1 MIILLENKEIL
12 INFINNEIS
21 TIPISL
27 NDKISRNNNKFLHR
41 DEFFEIKNLIDDFI
55 ENETYNRYLVLPG
68 LRGVGKT
75 TILYQLYDYLL
86 KEKDISQNQ
95 ILYLSCENLNER
107 FKFKILE
114 VLECFLKYH
123 HNSTLRTL
131 DKKIFLF
138 IDESQYDYNW
148 ALSGKI
154 IYDSSNKIFMIFTG
168 SSALNLEYNAD
179 SARRLLK
186 RNVTP
191 LNFRQYLMLKYN
203 FSHEKISD
211 ALTDLI
217 FKGEV
222 EKAMEYERE
231 INSSIYNI
239 EGFSDNEWNDFLHYG
254 GFPLS
259 FYDKNLNYTSSR
271 LKDIVR
277 KVVMSDMNTIG
288 SISSESQ
295 INTIRLLNFLALQKP
310 GDVSQ
315 NKIANY
321 LDTSSSNIK
330 NILDVLEKTHLL
342 FHIEPY
348 SGANARANKS
358 WQYYFATPSIMHA
371 INLKFGFSSISL
383 SEYEGI
389 LLETLVASN
398 LVNLK
403 NSEKFF
409 EFSIFYD
416 TYKVKSKCVD
426 FIVKKEFDDIIP
438 IEVGHGKKDT
448 SQIKDAIRRYKASYG
463 IIISDT
469 TKTIE
474 KVDNVIFV
482 PINTFSLI

>member
-95 ILYLSCENLNER
+95 ILYISCENLNER

-259 FYDKNLNYTSSR
+259 FYEKNLNYTSSR

-342 FHIEPY
+342 FHTEPY
-348 SGANARANKS
+348 GSASKRSKKS
-358 WQYYFATPSIMHA
+358 WNYYFAT
-371 INLKFGFSSISL
+371 SSLRHSL
-383 SEYEGI
+383 VMDLGNAFRDSNAYRGI
-389 LLETLVASN
+389 LLENFVASSFFN
-398 LVNLK
+398 LAIGGNRQL
-403 NSEKFF
+403 SL
-409 EFSIFYD
+409 FYD
-416 TYKVKSKCVD
+416 DNEKRNVD
-426 FIVKKEFDDIIP
+426 FIIQEGFDNPIP
-438 IEVGHGKKDT
+438 IEVGIGKKNKK
-448 SQIKDAIRRYKASYG
+448 QIKNAMNRYDSDYG
-463 IIISDT
+463 IVISNST
-469 TKTIE
+469 MSIE
-474 KVDNVIFV
+474 KDEDVIFIS
-482 PINTFSLI
+482 PRTFSFM